1 MVKMSNTQFKE
12 LFIRHKANP
21 IIQARDIPYQPNSV
35 FNAGANRFGDDTLL
49 LMRVEDR
56 WGISR
61 LIAAHS
67 RDGVTDWRIDPD
79 PTLPASTDKYLEGE
93 YGAKS

>member
-12 LFIRHKANP
+12 LFVRHEVNP
-21 IIQARDIPYQPNSV
+21 IIKARDIPYQPNSV

-49 LMRVEDR
+49 LMRVEDSR
-56 WGISR
+56 GISHMT
-61 LIAAHS
+61 AVHC

-79 PTLPASTDKYLEGE
+79 PTLPAGTDKYPEGD

>member
-12 LFIRHKANP
+12 LFVRYEVNP
-21 IIQARDIPYQPNSV
+21 IIKARDIPYQPNSV

-56 WGISR
+56 RGISH
-61 LIAAHS
+61 LTAAHS

-79 PTLPASTDKYLEGE
+79 PTLLASTDKYPEGE